1 MSSTKYLTRRK
12 TKKEDICPF
21 FQLSG
26 ATLEIFVSWS
36 KKKYSSSTKEGE
48 NSRVVILLKK
58 NLCYKNKTFFSKFP
72 PTSWCAVG
80 IRTWRVLFLLTVE
93 EGKTEVEVF
102 HQICVSHHHVKHIS
116 GPGLNVTANHHILSI
131 RQHYSHL
138 SLRRTRTSFS
148 GLWWVHTNKHTHGHK
163 EHIRMQVRD
172 TNSGACNITLH
183 KHCKDGVNEINYTM

>member
-1 MSSTKYLTRRK
+1 MSPTKYLTRRK

-26 ATLEIFVSWS
+26 ATLEIFVSCS
-36 KKKYSSSTKEGE
+36 KKKYSSSAKQGE
-48 NSRVVILLKK
+48 NSCVILFKIPLWY
-58 NLCYKNKTFFSKFP
+58 NMNTFFSKFP
-72 PTSWCAVG
+72 PTTGCAVG
-80 IRTWRVLFLLTVE
+80 IRTRWVRFLLTVE

-131 RQHYSHL
+131 RKHYSHF

-148 GLWWVHTNKHTHGHK
+148 GLWWVHTNKHTHTDTKNTFTCRYTIRTVYVQH
-163 EHIRMQVRD
+163 HI
-172 TNSGACNITLH
+172 T
-183 KHCKDGVNEINYTM
+183 